1 MKPYR
6 VPQLAKKYVDYDMI
20 QNHTQLPAFPDS
32 RLHLLQAFLSET
44 SFYAEKAELFALV
57 LSLLQLGLDTHDEID
72 VEDGSRS
79 EREMRSRQLKVLA
92 GDYFSGRFYQ
102 LLAQAGE
109 IAMIAKISQ
118 AVCEVNGLKITLYLR
133 MQQAVMQ
140 ADDYLSSMVQLKSG
154 LFLAFQD
161 LLEGAAALYW
171 TELLHALSRCEIVL
185 EELARS
191 KVPALFHQSWAY
203 WHVLQVGTLE
213 EQQTLE
219 GQQIEAGFISGLY
232 NKYDIHAKLAALLQQ
247 AVEDVQMIAAKLES
261 DKLVQELQHI
271 TDAVLYKIA
280 GFAPALNETR

>member
-44 SFYAEKAELFALV
+44 RSYAEKAELFALV
-57 LSLLQLGLDTHDEID
+57 LSLVQLGLDTHDEID

-133 MQQAVMQ
+133 MQQDAIQ
-140 ADDYLSSMVQLKSG
+140 ADDYFSSMVQLKSG

-161 LLEGAAALYW
+161 LLEGTAALYW
-171 TELLHALSRCEIVL
+171 TELLHALSCCEIVL
-185 EELARS
+185 EELARC
-191 KVPALFHQSWAY
+191 KVPARFHQSWAY
-203 WHVLQVGTLE
+203 WHVLQVGTDE
-213 EQQTLE
+213 EQLALE
-219 GQQIEAGFISGLY
+219 GPQMDAGFISGLF
-232 NKYDIHAKLAALLQQ
+232 NQYDIHAKLAVLLQQ
-247 AVEDVQMIAAKLES
+247 AVEDVRMIAGKLES
-261 DKLVQELQHI
+261 DKLIQELQHI
-271 TDAVLYKIA
+271 LDAVLYKIA